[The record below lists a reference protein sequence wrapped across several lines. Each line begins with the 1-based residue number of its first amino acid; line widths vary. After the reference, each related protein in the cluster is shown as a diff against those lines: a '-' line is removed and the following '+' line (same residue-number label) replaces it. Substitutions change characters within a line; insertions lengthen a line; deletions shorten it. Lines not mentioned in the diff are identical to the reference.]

1 MIYLKGLIS
10 GCCRLLYYGLCVLY
24 SNVVLEKD
32 GEDQLDS
39 SCVNENVLL
48 RVKERN
54 IQLKQTE
61 GRLSELVTQC
71 VRTARQ
77 NMLLKE
83 RWREI

>member
-1 MIYLKGLIS
+1 M
-10 GCCRLLYYGLCVLY
+10 LY

-32 GEDQLDS
+32 GEDQLDPF
-39 SCVNENVLL
+39 CVNENVLL

>member
-10 GCCRLLYYGLCVLY
+10 GCSRLLYYGLCVLY

-61 GRLSELVTQC
+61 GKLSELVTQC

>member
-1 MIYLKGLIS
+1 
-10 GCCRLLYYGLCVLY
+10 VLY

-32 GEDQLDS
+32 GEDQLDPF
-39 SCVNENVLL
+39 CVNENVLL